1 MNLRLLLLA
10 ALAVSGTV
18 SAQEP
23 DAPAMM
29 EKYGCGICHSDRET
43 MAGPSWVDI
52 AAKYRGNAKAVT
64 ILAAE
69 VRKGVHGGGPWPMPP
84 LPEVPTADAQAIA
97 RYILAQ
103 QLTR

>member
-1 MNLRLLLLA
+1 MLLSSLLLA
-10 ALAVSGTV
+10 ALAVSGFAAAADDPNV
-18 SAQEP
+18 
-23 DAPAMM
+23 PAMM
-29 EKYGCGICHSDRET
+29 EKYGCGTCHSERET

-84 LPEVPTADAQAIA
+84 LPEVPDAQARRI
-97 RYILAQ
+97 IHHVLAQ
-103 QLTR
+103 KR